1 MAPSILVRSKS
12 SNTPNSVFCM
22 SIVSASNRLRKV
34 VIGGRSSRSEPSL
47 SVNRKSGGVF
57 EGLKRAALDLAA
69 IDQKVDLAQ
78 RRPGVEGFEI
88 VVGAEQPLAA
98 GLALALGDG
107 AERIKA
113 AGDGG
118 EKALLRLDVGGDWP
132 EQRRLRLVGA
142 VRAAKALN
150 GGVGLPARFEQVVDP
165 QALFLRR
172 KVGVIGTSGAA
183 GIGKHENVLLVIH
196 EGLRLGEIGRSG
208 TGLNGEAVGAILP
221 SLAHDAPRASRDLGH
236 HVGAEPLHNLVERAL
251 DGRKRSEPLD

>member
-69 IDQKVDLAQ
+69 IDQKVELAEC
-78 RRPGVEGFEI
+78 RPGVDGFEI
-88 VVGAEQPLAA
+88 IIGAEQPLAA

-107 AERIKA
+107 AERIEA
-113 AGDGG
+113 ARDGG
-118 EKALLRLDVGGDWP
+118 EKALLRLDVGGDRP

-142 VRAAKALN
+142 VRAAEPLD
-150 GGVGLPARFEQVVDP
+150 GGIGLPARFEQVVDP
-165 QALFLRR
+165 QALILRR
-172 KVGVIGTSGAA
+172 KIRMIGASGAA
-183 GIGKHENVLLVIH
+183 CVGKHEN
-196 EGLRLGEIGRSG
+196 
-208 TGLNGEAVGAILP
+208 
-221 SLAHDAPRASRDLGH
+221 
-236 HVGAEPLHNLVERAL
+236 
-251 DGRKRSEPLD
+251 